1 MGSIPCARFP
11 PVVILFSGVIFF
23 LAQQTCGLSLVTIL
37 VVTPLFFVY
46 YVAVCAVITYVFI
59 VFVFL
64 LI

>member
-1 MGSIPCARFP
+1 MGSIPCTPFP
-11 PVVILFSGVIFF
+11 PVVILFSGVIY

-37 VVTPLFFVY
+37 VVTPLLFVY

-59 VFVFL
+59 VFVFI